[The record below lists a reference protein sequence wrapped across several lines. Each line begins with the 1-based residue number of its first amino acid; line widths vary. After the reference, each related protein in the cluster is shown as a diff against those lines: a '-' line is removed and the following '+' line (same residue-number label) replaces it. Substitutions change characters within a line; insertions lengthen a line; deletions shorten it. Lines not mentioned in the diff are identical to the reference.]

1 MRLLG
6 FTLASLSLVA
16 GVTLSDAIA
25 QRFNERARPPDVL
38 RERDLPTD
46 RLPNFD
52 DRVITEPLQKP
63 PTIELDVNPADQP
76 LGRQQAP
83 AVVAP
88 SRPAPPRTESE
99 RRECEVREFKC
110 VEYCESLAGKW
121 PSDGECLQREC
132 RIESKNCLEV
142 LLEALERRRAQQEII
157 LTFQVRNAYRYQA
170 QIKFYSRARGVSW
183 PGSGSA
189 YDLNDREIHI
199 YDLRCRRAEPIC
211 YGAWVTGTAAKT
223 WGAGPGGRQGC
234 SSCCAT
240 CGTVDAVSVVLD

>member
-6 FTLASLSLVA
+6 FTLASVSLLTGATV
-16 GVTLSDAIA
+16 SDAIA

-38 RERDLPTD
+38 REPRLSPD
-46 RLPNFD
+46 RLPNLD
-52 DRVITEPLQKP
+52 DRVITEPLQP
-63 PTIELDVNPADQP
+63 PTVEPYINPPDQP

-88 SRPAPPRTESE
+88 SSPAPPRTESE

-110 VEYCESLAGKW
+110 VEYCESLTGKW
-121 PSDGECLQREC
+121 PSDRECLQREC

-142 LLEALERRRAQQEII
+142 LLEALERRRAQKETT

-170 QIKFYSRARGVSW
+170 QIEFYSQARAVSW
-183 PGSGSA
+183 PGSGRA
-189 YDLNDREIHI
+189 YDLNDREVHI

-211 YGAWVTGTAAKT
+211 YGAWVTGAAGKT
-223 WGAGPGGRQGC
+223 WGVGPGGRQGC
-234 SSCCAT
+234 NSCCAT